1 MTTRVDADFLGAAVA
16 ELARRDGDFA
26 RVVARHGHPALR
38 VEPGGFS
45 ALLRIIVEQQ
55 LSVASAAAI
64 WGRVESAMAEATPRA
79 FLALDDAAL
88 RACGL
93 SRPKIAYGR
102 SLAGTVLAG
111 TLDVDGLVHMDDE
124 AAIAALVQ
132 IKGIGRWTA
141 EIYLLSALARPDI
154 WPAGDLAV
162 ATAAGHL
169 KGMKRRPSEDELR
182 AMGEAWRPFR
192 AVAARLLWHFFRGEK
207 LRPLAPPLAKR
218 RRAKTKGK
226 AKTKAKTKGKTKVK
240 IRAAAKFRTKAKSRK
255 VQTKPGRTRAKTARA
270 ASKKRKSTRRGARR

>member
-1 MTTRVDADFLGAAVA
+1 MNARVDADFLGAAVA

-26 RVVARHGHPALR
+26 RVVARHGLPALR
-38 VEPGGFS
+38 IEPGGFL

-64 WGRVESAMAEATPRA
+64 WGRVESAMVEATPRA

-111 TLDVDGLVHMDDE
+111 ALDVDGLAHMDDE
-124 AAIAALVQ
+124 AAIAALIQ

-218 RRAKTKGK
+218 RRAKAKGK
-226 AKTKAKTKGKTKVK
+226 ANVK
-240 IRAAAKFRTKAKSRK
+240 IRAKAKSHK
-255 VQTKPGRTRAKTARA
+255 VNAKPGSTRAKAASA
-270 ASKKRKSTRRGARR
+270 ASKKHQSARRGARR